1 MDAPAR
7 ILVIDDERHIRELL
21 EIGLADDGYDVAS
34 AADGQIGLQ
43 LTREWAPD
51 AIVLDVMMPKIDGVT
66 LLPMLRKI
74 TEAPIVMLSAKGE
87 TGDKLAGLHAGADDY
102 VTKPFELDE
111 LTARLQVALRRPRLA
126 QPQVLRFSDL
136 EINLETRVATRAGK
150 RIALSAREYDL
161 LVVLLR
167 NPNRVLVA
175 TSCWIRSGVRSVS
188 SAPAPSRRIFRI
200 YVRRSITASRA
211 VSFTR
216 IGVSAT
222 RYAKRSSCFASSRRA

>member
-1 MDAPAR
+1 MMDSPAR

-21 EIGLADDGYDVAS
+21 EIGLADDGYEVAS

-43 LTREWAPD
+43 LTREWSPD

-66 LLPMLRKI
+66 LLPMLRKL

-111 LTARLQVALRRPRLA
+111 LTARLEVALRRPRLA
-126 QPQVLRFSDL
+126 QPQVLRFADL
-136 EINLETRVATRAGK
+136 EINLETRVATRAQK

-161 LVVLLR
+161 LTVLLR
-167 NPNRVLVA
+167 NPNRVFSRDQLLDCVWGSERFVGPGA
-175 TSCWIRSGVRSVS
+175 VETYISYLRAKIDHGFGSRLIHTHRGVGYSLRE
-188 SAPAPSRRIFRI
+188 A
-200 YVRRSITASRA
+200 
-211 VSFTR
+211 
-216 IGVSAT
+216 
-222 RYAKRSSCFASSRRA
+222 